1 MCGLMDTRRMMPDR
15 SAPPDHVGIVRAL
28 FARWNA
34 GDHGVEI
41 FPEYFD
47 PAIELESP
55 LSSVV
60 GEPYRGYSGMER
72 WVGDLDE
79 QFIRWSI
86 STDEVRE
93 IGKRVFALTTIRARG
108 RASDVALEFP
118 SAGIIEFADD
128 DRLTRIR
135 IYLDVDEARAA
146 AERPARERG

>member
-1 MCGLMDTRRMMPDR
+1 MMPDG
-15 SAPPDHVGIVRAL
+15 STPPGRVEIVRTL

-34 GDHGVEI
+34 GDHDVEI

-79 QFIRWSI
+79 QFTRWSI

-93 IGKRVFALTTIRARG
+93 IGDRVFTLTTIRARG
-108 RASDVALEFP
+108 RASDVGLEFP
-118 SAGIIEFADD
+118 SASIIEFADD
-128 DRLTRIR
+128 DRLRRIR

-146 AERPARERG
+146 AERPAQEPG